1 MSPCSIPHLTV
12 CLPGTA
18 GFARLRRWV
27 AMSGLS
33 LPLPKVAEFLIPALQ
48 IERQRNYKRNYR
60 TMFSQTAAKA
70 EKPLLFPP
78 RYFPTLS
85 LRWAQGWN
93 ESLLGK
99 VTLNRETISWLS
111 CSLCWMKGLIQGTMA
126 SAQGELTFEIIK
138 FTWNYSCSLW
148 GKQDEKTVNWFLL
161 ILKKYYYLFIF
172 LQAIATTVK
181 KTNLVQLLTLL
192 ERKMMMTR
200 GWWCGRVLNTPRL
213 GARAKAAS
221 HRRQGNKWESK
232 CAPPKNSNR
241 WCHHPRTETEQK
253 SAHGS
258 NVIFPLWHWI
268 S

>member
-27 AMSGLS
+27 AVSGLS

-60 TMFSQTAAKA
+60 TMCSQTAAKA

-78 RYFPTLS
+78 HYFPTLS

-111 CSLCWMKGLIQGTMA
+111 CSLCWMKSLIQGTMA
-126 SAQGELTFEIIK
+126 SAQGELTFKIIK
-138 FTWNYSCSLW
+138 FTWSNSCSLW

-161 ILKKYYYLFIF
+161 ILKNYYYLFIF
-172 LQAIATTVK
+172 IFAGNSNHSKKNKFGTTVDALGK
-181 KTNLVQLLTLL
+181 EDDDDKGVVMWHGPQHPQAGCKGKGSKSQTT
-192 ERKMMMTR
+192 RKQVR
-200 GWWCGRVLNTPRL
+200 
-213 GARAKAAS
+213 K
-221 HRRQGNKWESK
+221 
-232 CAPPKNSNR
+232 
-241 WCHHPRTETEQK
+241 
-253 SAHGS
+253 
-258 NVIFPLWHWI
+258 
-268 S
+268 